1 MRPARTRAGSARS
14 QARVSVPVV
23 CGLPRTRLRRWDLNR
38 CGVPGRSRT
47 CDPRFRKPVLYPA
60 ELRGRVGLR
69 RCSRAPSFA
78 QPCAAVMRRPRHCT
92 PPRDGAAQP
101 RVCVRRPLPPA
112 RAANSRVL
120 GYQNRYERF
129 VADHTSAPEAFRRHS
144 RYAYDPRT
152 HMERRTSTP
161 EPHPPVSGFP
171 CPVCAST
178 RVRLAT
184 VAQFFFYLR
193 CEDCTHVW
201 SHPERRQMMD
211 RRRLQQNL
219 LDSRAS

>member
-23 CGLPRTRLRRWDLNR
+23 CGLPRARLRRWDLNR

-69 RCSRAPSFA
+69 GCSRAPSFA

-112 RAANSRVL
+112 RAANSASWGIRI
-120 GYQNRYERF
+120 
-129 VADHTSAPEAFRRHS
+129 DTS
-144 RYAYDPRT
+144 
-152 HMERRTSTP
+152 
-161 EPHPPVSGFP
+161 VSLLT
-171 CPVCAST
+171 T
-178 RVRLAT
+178 RVRPRPSVGTAGTHTIHAHIWRGVPRLPNRIPRSVAFRAPSAT
-184 VAQFFFYLR
+184 AQRYG
-193 CEDCTHVW
+193 
-201 SHPERRQMMD
+201 SRRWPSSSSTSAATTA
-211 RRRLQQNL
+211 RTSGRIPSGGR
-219 LDSRAS
+219 